1 LPPLERTGLTASRS
15 LIAPAAQLFEQEA
28 AAAAQLLELTAAA
41 AQLFE

>member
-1 LPPLERTGLTASRS
+1 LTASSS
-15 LIAPAAQLFEQEA
+15 LIAPAAQLFELVA